1 MTINLILDD
10 RREEELKKYKYN
22 KNVDMKNLR
31 RREEPGNWKNKK
43 LTRKIIDMQSIL
55 KIIVYIAKRKNST
68 RIHFELVI
76 HYITRSYL
84 RR

>member
-22 KNVDMKNLR
+22 KNVDTKNLR

-55 KIIVYIAKRKNST
+55 KNNSVYRKKEKFNT
-68 RIHFELVI
+68 NTF
-76 HYITRSYL
+76 
-84 RR
+84 